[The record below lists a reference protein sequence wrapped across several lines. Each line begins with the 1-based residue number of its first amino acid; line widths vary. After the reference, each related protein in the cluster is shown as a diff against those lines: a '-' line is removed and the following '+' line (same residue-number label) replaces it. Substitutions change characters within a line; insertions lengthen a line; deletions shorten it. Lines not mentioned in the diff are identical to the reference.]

1 MFRQLNTEIAYGR
14 VERARGYR
22 FPCRLGLGEPPPKI
36 TGDPDPVLAGAAQ
49 VNDSC
54 ESAQY

>member
-36 TGDPDPVLAGAAQ
+36 TGDPDPVLAGGR
-49 VNDSC
+49 SS
-54 ESAQY
+54 E